1 MLLALPVI
9 CISCIAE
16 SSDGVKPKEQT
27 MTFSLKNA
35 GYPVEFANYQR
46 NSYVPVE
53 AKREWKG
60 AWSKRFAEIDP
71 EMPISPRAVLA
82 TDSVVAAKTASELF
96 VFATS
101 GKFQFFEATNNP
113 SPVVLGAGAMAY
125 FNANAGL
132 VYQDYNRKK
141 LKPEEPVPGFDQW
154 AYALLIRPTMDE
166 VLGVVQ
172 NAGIRGQSGKKHYI
186 YRFVRGALAKKWSYQ
201 FDGIVNHALLTADEK
216 TLVTV
221 TGEEIALYDAESG
234 KSDRG
239 FKTGLPEPLAASLDL
254 AGGLVVIGKI
264 EDTAAAKKILK
275 AFSPA
280 GEELWSIDLV
290 NPALVQPPA
299 CGEGGTVYVVDN
311 GCLQCIA
318 DGAIKW
324 TTPPI
329 FGAGTCVTVT
339 KGNHLLVL
347 DGALLCLFDPAGEKI
362 FKSMVSMEGEAFG
375 VPPAVDAHGRI
386 YVLSEKSLYC
396 LE

>member
-1 MLLALPVI
+1 
-9 CISCIAE
+9 
-16 SSDGVKPKEQT
+16 
-27 MTFSLKNA
+27 MTFSLKSA
-35 GYPVEFANYQR
+35 GYPVEYANYQR

-53 AKREWKG
+53 AKREWKA

-71 EMPISPRAVLA
+71 QMPISPRAVLA

-96 VFATS
+96 VFTTS

-141 LKPEEPVPGFDQW
+141 LRPEEPVPGFDQW
-154 AYALLIRPTMDE
+154 AYALLIRPALDE

-186 YRFVRGALAKKWSYQ
+186 YRFVRGTLAKKWSYQ

-221 TGEEIALYDAESG
+221 TGEEVTLYDTESG

-239 FKTGLPEPLAASLDL
+239 FKTGLVNPLAASLDL
-254 AGGLVVIGKI
+254 AGGLVVIGKAG
-264 EDTAAAKKILK
+264 DTPAAKKILK

-280 GEELWSIDLV
+280 GEELWSITLI
-290 NPALVQPPA
+290 NPTLVQPPV
-299 CGEGGTVYVVDN
+299 CGEEGTVYIIDN

-318 DGAIKW
+318 GGKVKW

-329 FGAGTCVTVT
+329 LGERACMTVT
-339 KGNHLLVL
+339 KGNCPLVL
-347 DGALLCLFDPAGEKI
+347 DGALLCLFDSTGGKI

-375 VPPAVDAHGRI
+375 IPPAVDASGRI